1 MRDTHLPV
9 DEGCFEGVLIHL
21 HGFVGRQGFSGQRK
35 PAGKEV
41 QDLAVGSQ
49 SCVYSKVEVR
59 RYE

>member
-1 MRDTHLPV
+1 M

-21 HGFVGRQGFSGQRK
+21 RGFVGRQGFSDQRK

-41 QDLAVGSQ
+41 QDLAVGSR

>member
-1 MRDTHLPV
+1 M